1 MSLSL
6 TLSWVLGFLSRI
18 GRDVITHTHSRIR
31 LQQERT
37 ADDTRVRSVFV
48 CVAVVTLSATW
59 CLCWLCQET
68 VINILVSIL
77 TWSRWMDGWNLDEW
91 VDGWVDF
98 AKDSKRWHHWNVIG
112 QMLWQLENQAE
123 WCQFCP
129 SFLYSLWNRLWK
141 SEGVGLSSQETVS
154 HSNKCVCCKVAQ
166 RGRNRE
172 LHHLHRISHI
182 CALSNKCC
190 VLVCLCVCVRICV
203 YVCVTVPVCVSLYVC
218 VCVSLSVCVLVCVF
232 CDFFFFLPGSGSN
245 SSLSSLICFYSK
257 PPLLSLSP
265 FLLYYSLPFFPT
277 HFLSFLLFIVSS
289 FVFSPWFLFL
299 YFLYLFF
306 YFSFF
311 PPFSSCYFVF
321 LLTSS
326 SSLSHPHPL
335 FDFVTISSLLP
346 SFPFT
351 SPLLSILS
359 YFPSFLPP
367 SSFPST
373 SATAADWD
381 WSGALHCGKLEVGGC
396 GKLSR

>member
-232 CDFFFFLPGSGSN
+232 CDFFFFFLALVQTPRSAPSSVSTQSLLCCPYLLSSCIIPSLFSLLISFPSC
-245 SSLSSLICFYSK
+245 SSLSPPLFFHLDFFFYTFFIFFFTFPSFHLSPPAILFSSSPPLRLSLILILCLILWPFLLSF
-257 PPLLSLSP
+257 PHFLLPLLSSP
-265 FLLYYSLPFFPT
+265 FFHIF
-277 HFLSFLLFIVSS
+277 
-289 FVFSPWFLFL
+289 
-299 YFLYLFF
+299 
-306 YFSFF
+306 
-311 PPFSSCYFVF
+311 
-321 LLTSS
+321 
-326 SSLSHPHPL
+326 
-335 FDFVTISSLLP
+335 LP
-346 SFPFT
+346 SFPPPP
-351 SPLLSILS
+351 SPLHQLLLLI
-359 YFPSFLPP
+359 
-367 SSFPST
+367 
-373 SATAADWD
+373 
-381 WSGALHCGKLEVGGC
+381 GIEVEHCIVGSWRWG
-396 GKLSR
+396 LW

>member
-1 MSLSL
+1 M
-6 TLSWVLGFLSRI
+6 
-18 GRDVITHTHSRIR
+18 
-31 LQQERT
+31 
-37 ADDTRVRSVFV
+37 
-48 CVAVVTLSATW
+48 
-59 CLCWLCQET
+59 
-68 VINILVSIL
+68 
-77 TWSRWMDGWNLDEW
+77 
-91 VDGWVDF
+91 
-98 AKDSKRWHHWNVIG
+98 
-112 QMLWQLENQAE
+112 
-123 WCQFCP
+123 
-129 SFLYSLWNRLWK
+129 
-141 SEGVGLSSQETVS
+141 GLSSQETVS

-172 LHHLHRISHI
+172 LHHLHHISHI

-190 VLVCLCVCVRICV
+190 VLVCLCVCVCV
-203 YVCVTVPVCVSLYVC
+203 CDCACVCVVVC
-218 VCVSLSVCVLVCVF
+218 VCLCGSECWCVCFVI
-232 CDFFFFLPGSGSN
+232 FFFFLPGSGSN
-245 SSLSSLICFYSK
+245 SSHSSLICFYSK

-277 HFLSFLLFIVSS
+277 HFLSFLLFIVSLIS
-289 FVFSPWFLFL
+289 FL
-299 YFLYLFF
+299 YFLYYFF

-381 WSGALHCGKLEVGGC
+381 
-396 GKLSR
+396 